1 MFTHQNAVKKCRR
14 PNCVKMATGRRPDC
28 GIPVLPR
35 VIPGGWDART
45 APELR
50 SPRNSSA
57 EKVGAGR
64 NVSEPAGELSEEAEL
79 SLYNNCGGGEE
90 YEEQCKEYFC

>member
-1 MFTHQNAVKKCRR
+1 MQSRNVVV
-14 PNCVKMATGRRPDC
+14 PNCVEMATGRRLDC

-45 APELR
+45 APELC
-50 SPRNSSA
+50 PRNSSA
-57 EKVGAGR
+57 DSR
-64 NVSEPAGELSEEAEL
+64 SWSQRFGELSEEAEL